1 MKTNFTRWMI
11 AAAALA
17 VAAGSASA
25 QTYNAEVPLSFHV
38 GSRMMMPGTY
48 QVRLSTSGI
57 ATVVVYNR
65 NTRSSAILLP
75 IAKAGVSKAV
85 RLSAHPVISFECSG
99 GNCALSR
106 LWDGRDSFAY
116 VFPALKTQTGDPRAE
131 IVTLQLTKA
140 D

>member
-1 MKTNFTRWMI
+1 MKTNLTRWMI

-38 GSRMMMPGTY
+38 GSRMMVPGTY

-57 ATVVVYNR
+57 ASVVVYNR

-75 IAKAGVSKAV
+75 IGKADVSKAV
-85 RLSAHPVISFECSG
+85 REGARPVISFECSG
-99 GNCALSR
+99 GNCAMSR
-106 LWDGRDSFAY
+106 LWDGSDSFAY
-116 VFPALKTQTGDPRAE
+116 IFPALKTKAGEPRAE
-131 IVTLQLTKA
+131 VVTLQLTKA